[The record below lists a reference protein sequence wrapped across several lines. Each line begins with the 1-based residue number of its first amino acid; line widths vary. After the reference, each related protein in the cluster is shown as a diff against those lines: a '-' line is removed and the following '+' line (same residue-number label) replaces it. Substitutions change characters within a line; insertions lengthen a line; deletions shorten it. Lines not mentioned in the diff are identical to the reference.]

1 MDKVMGK
8 HVRNQQANPSKSV
21 TVHLLSAKSGIGAT
35 NPPSILPSHNRPLR
49 PSRSMGRQSSQ
60 HKTKQ
65 RVLVEGK
72 RKIWGTMK
80 TTSTAAVSHT
90 ITTLTKTAGL
100 LVKRKFKTSHG
111 ENSTRVSKWWF
122 VVSGDEE
129 VLKQLDKQWPSVS
142 LQTKWSIEPIFCFNN
157 EDVCPS
163 ADEPEVPEPAA
174 GSSSLQLTTEIS
186 SPVQTSEPS
195 SPVLTADSSSP
206 LQDSSIPSTEYNPLA
221 THQN

>member
-1 MDKVMGK
+1 ME
-8 HVRNQQANPSKSV
+8 
-21 TVHLLSAKSGIGAT
+21 
-35 NPPSILPSHNRPLR
+35 
-49 PSRSMGRQSSQ
+49 RQSSQ

-65 RVLVEGK
+65 GVLLEGK

-100 LVKRKFKTSHG
+100 LVKRKFKTSHS

-129 VLKQLDKQWPSVS
+129 VLKQLDEQWPSVS
-142 LQTKWSIEPIFCFNN
+142 LQTKWSIEPVFCFTNG
-157 EDVCPS
+157 DVFPY
-163 ADEPEVPEPAA
+163 ADEPEAPEPAA

-186 SPVQTSEPS
+186 FTC
-195 SPVLTADSSSP
+195 AN
-206 LQDSSIPSTEYNPLA
+206 I
-221 THQN
+221 